1 MHRKTY
7 LSKIL
12 KINGWECGIKE
23 EDKIIK
29 PIHPNSI
36 MELETTVE
44 PSSEADSRQLEAE
57 EDIGYVVA
65 ELSKFSASPACC
77 HYKEINWAGAKV

>member
-1 MHRKTY
+1 MKTY

-12 KINGWECGIKE
+12 KNHDWECGMKE

-36 MELETTVE
+36 KELETIVGSLSEVE
-44 PSSEADSRQLEAE
+44 SNQLEAE
-57 EDIGYVVA
+57 EDIGYAVA
-65 ELSKFSASPACC
+65 ELSKFNASP
-77 HYKEINWAGAKV
+77 HNVTTKQSS